1 MILDNIP
8 IAELER
14 ILEAF
19 EYARDYSF
27 DSHTSQQPALY
38 AIKIQKISGLDIN
51 TYIYV
56 ADNYKEL
63 KEKVRRWKSRTQT
76 SNSL

>member
-19 EYARDYSF
+19 EYVRDYSF

-38 AIKIQKISGLDIN
+38 AIKRQKISGLDIN

-63 KEKVRRWKSRTQT
+63 KEKIRRWKSRTQT

>member
-38 AIKIQKISGLDIN
+38 AIKRQKISSLDIN

>member
-8 IAELER
+8 VAELER
-14 ILEAF
+14 ILKAF
-19 EYARDYSF
+19 EYAKNYHF
-27 DSHTSQQPALY
+27 DNYVSMQPALY
-38 AIKIQKISGLDIN
+38 SIERQKLSGLDIN

-56 ADNYKEL
+56 ADNYYQL

>member
-14 ILEAF
+14 ILEVF

-38 AIKIQKISGLDIN
+38 AIKRQKISGLDIN

>member
-38 AIKIQKISGLDIN
+38 AIKRQKISGLDIN

-56 ADNYKEL
+56 ADNYLQL
-63 KEKVRRWKSRTQT
+63 KEKVRRWKSRIQT

>member
-8 IAELER
+8 IAERER

-38 AIKIQKISGLDIN
+38 AIKRQKVSGLDIN

-76 SNSL
+76 

>member
-38 AIKIQKISGLDIN
+38 AIKRQKISGLDIN

-76 SNSL
+76 SNNL

>member
-38 AIKIQKISGLDIN
+38 AIKRQKISGLDIN

-63 KEKVRRWKSRTQT
+63 KEKVRRWKLQTQT

>member
-14 ILEAF
+14 ILKAF

-38 AIKIQKISGLDIN
+38 AIKRQKISGLDIN

>member
-38 AIKIQKISGLDIN
+38 AIKRQKISGLDIN

-56 ADNYKEL
+56 ADNYLQL
-63 KEKVRRWKSRTQT
+63 KEKVKRWKSRTQT

>member
-8 IAELER
+8 IAELKR

-27 DSHTSQQPALY
+27 DSHTSQQTALMR
-38 AIKIQKISGLDIN
+38 
-51 TYIYV
+51 
-56 ADNYKEL
+56 L
-63 KEKVRRWKSRTQT
+63 KDRK
-76 SNSL
+76 

>member
-1 MILDNIP
+1 MILDNIQ

-38 AIKIQKISGLDIN
+38 AIKRQKISGLDIN

>member
-8 IAELER
+8 VAELER

-38 AIKIQKISGLDIN
+38 AIKRQKISGLDIN

-56 ADNYKEL
+56 ADNYYQL

>member
-38 AIKIQKISGLDIN
+38 AIKRQKISGLDIN

-63 KEKVRRWKSRTQT
+63 KEKVRRWKLQVQT

>member
-8 IAELER
+8 ISELER

-27 DSHTSQQPALY
+27 DSHKSQQPALY
-38 AIKIQKISGLDIN
+38 AIKRQKISGLDIN

>member
-38 AIKIQKISGLDIN
+38 AIKRQKISGLDIN

>member
-8 IAELER
+8 IAELKR

-38 AIKIQKISGLDIN
+38 AIKRQKISGLDIN

-76 SNSL
+76 SNNL

>member
-8 IAELER
+8 IDELER

-38 AIKIQKISGLDIN
+38 VIKRQKISGLDIN

>member
-38 AIKIQKISGLDIN
+38 AIKRQKISGLDIN

-63 KEKVRRWKSRTQT
+63 KEKVRRWKSRMQR

>member
-27 DSHTSQQPALY
+27 DSHASQQPALY
-38 AIKIQKISGLDIN
+38 AIKRQKISGLDIN

-63 KEKVRRWKSRTQT
+63 KEKVRRWKLQIQT

>member
-27 DSHTSQQPALY
+27 DSHISQQPALY
-38 AIKIQKISGLDIN
+38 AIKRQKISGLDIN

>member
-27 DSHTSQQPALY
+27 DSHTSQQSALY
-38 AIKIQKISGLDIN
+38 AIKRQKISGLDIN

>member
-27 DSHTSQQPALY
+27 DGHTSQQPALY
-38 AIKIQKISGLDIN
+38 AIKRQKISGLDIN

>member
-14 ILEAF
+14 ILKAF

-27 DSHTSQQPALY
+27 DSHKSQQPALY
-38 AIKIQKISGLDIN
+38 AIKRQKISGLDIN

-63 KEKVRRWKSRTQT
+63 KEKVRRWKLQTQT

>member
-8 IAELER
+8 IDELER

-38 AIKIQKISGLDIN
+38 AIKRQKISGLDIN

>member
-38 AIKIQKISGLDIN
+38 AIKRQK
-51 TYIYV
+51 
-56 ADNYKEL
+56 
-63 KEKVRRWKSRTQT
+63 
-76 SNSL
+76 